1 MNTENLSDNI
11 ISINDLSFARTFS
24 EDEAINLVPVFLR
37 ISRATKKEINQ
48 LTSQLEVFKGQ
59 PEKRDLFQG
68 KINIATQKWSEKM
81 RRLGA
86 IPAGPFKVKLSLEKG
101 YGDCV
106 WEFPK
111 DQLYKI

>member
-1 MNTENLSDNI
+1 MNTL
-11 ISINDLSFARTFS
+11 ISINDLSKTRTFT
-24 EDEAINLVPVFLR
+24 EDEAMELIPVFLR
-37 ISRATKKEINQ
+37 ISRSAKKEINQ
-48 LTSQLEVFKGQ
+48 LNSQLEVFKGQ

-68 KINIATQKWSEKM
+68 KINLATQKWSEKM

-86 IPAGPFKVKLSLEKG
+86 MPAGPFKVKLSLEKG
-101 YGDCV
+101 KGDCL